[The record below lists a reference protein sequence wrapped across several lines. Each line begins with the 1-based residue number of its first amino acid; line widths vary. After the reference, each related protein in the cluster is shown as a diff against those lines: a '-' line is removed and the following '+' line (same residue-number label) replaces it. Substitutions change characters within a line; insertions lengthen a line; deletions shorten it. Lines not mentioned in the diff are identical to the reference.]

1 MGKGVSTSMKD
12 KLPGGW
18 IDFGTN
24 SVTHNLAKHVC
35 DLSK

>member
-12 KLPGGW
+12 KLPVGW